1 MAHEL
6 HGTESIGHYLRELLG
21 REPTEQ
27 EMYDLWLDAKIAG
40 FVEFEILRPVFMKG
54 SWGPTGIRTRP
65 ITPMTM
71 SHITE
76 NTKRF
81 NEFVVALR
89 RDAAAAKAVLD
100 AGDDWDT
107 GETGRNFDWARL
119 PV

>member
-1 MAHEL
+1 
-6 HGTESIGHYLRELLG
+6 
-21 REPTEQ
+21 
-27 EMYDLWLDAKIAG
+27 
-40 FVEFEILRPVFMKG
+40 
-54 SWGPTGIRTRP
+54 
-65 ITPMTM
+65 MTM